1 MQAIHYVE
9 IGGFVAEAFG
19 IWLLFSEVRLAH
31 EFEKRHL
38 LHARKEQAEADTAA
52 SRETEIM
59 IVRQRFCGP
68 AFRVVTED

>member
-38 LHARKEQAEADTAA
+38 LHLTYARILG
-52 SRETEIM
+52 R
-59 IVRQRFCGP
+59 G
-68 AFRVVTED
+68 